1 VSGVWQGLLETG
13 LLYQAAHPASMAER
27 VGDMHLG
34 SSLQKRRHGAH
45 FHFITVPNATVV
57 LNIGLIS
64 VGATLILSLLT
75 QATAATTSIGP
86 VPITLALI
94 ALIVGIPHGA
104 VDNLTLTRGLTT
116 RQRLIGVTAYVS
128 IAGAAALCIVQWPG
142 MAFLAVLG
150 MTVWHFGTGD
160 VEATRELQN
169 LAPLS
174 GLPRVAYALAL
185 GSAPVLLPLTSPA
198 AVSTLTAIEPR
209 LATLMNETAIIG
221 IRITVLILVVLC
233 LLWLI
238 ARGDLR
244 GVIEL
249 FALAALG
256 LLVTPLVAFATYF
269 GFWHALRHTARLAQ
283 VTYGT
288 ISWRSMVLV
297 SRGGAPSLIGFVL
310 ILVITISFVDPVLT
324 AERALWLGLAI
335 VWGLTVPHMFMVARF
350 DARMRSE
357 RSPVGNTQL
366 RDRQQSFDL
375 QEQ

>member
-1 VSGVWQGLLETG
+1 MLLRELPRGLAEAAAPVRDAYDTRLFVRRWLEWRAVGKGGRHRQLAAARGNVLTG
-13 LLYQAAHPASMAER
+13 ER
-27 VGDMHLG
+27 AGPVH
-34 SSLQKRRHGAH
+34 HGAH

-174 GLPRVAYALAL
+174 GLPRIAYALAL

-198 AVSTLTAIEPR
+198 AVSTLTASCKR
-209 LATLMNETAIIG
+209 FSSSTL
-221 IRITVLILVVLC
+221 
-233 LLWLI
+233 
-238 ARGDLR
+238 
-244 GVIEL
+244 
-249 FALAALG
+249 
-256 LLVTPLVAFATYF
+256 
-269 GFWHALRHTARLAQ
+269 
-283 VTYGT
+283 
-288 ISWRSMVLV
+288 ISKASWS
-297 SRGGAPSLIGFVL
+297 
-310 ILVITISFVDPVLT
+310 SFFSAV
-324 AERALWLGLAI
+324 
-335 VWGLTVPHMFMVARF
+335 
-350 DARMRSE
+350 
-357 RSPVGNTQL
+357 
-366 RDRQQSFDL
+366 
-375 QEQ
+375 